1 MPRTGNPRLVATEM
15 MSRRDPRLSPPLV
28 TAVGAIVALA
38 AERARSADEFAAL
51 REAIR
56 VALEN
61 AAVGVAAEGGSPPAR
76 LLDLDAAPPDLAT
89 LLGRAARGHGAG

>member
-1 MPRTGNPRLVATEM
+1 MPRPGSLRPIIEPL
-15 MSRRDPRLSPPLV
+15 SRRDPRLTPPLV

-56 VALEN
+56 AALEN
-61 AAVGVAAEGGSPPAR
+61 AAPDVAAAP
-76 LLDLDAAPPDLAT
+76 DAAPVHLLDQDGPAT
-89 LLGRAARGHGAG
+89 DGDFAAMLERLGRR